1 MEITGKKKTVTVRI
15 EKNKTDMICFFRK
28 KPGKILLKQ
37 RKIRKKMK
45 KAERN
50 NKLLTAEKHC

>member
-37 RKIRKKMK
+37 RKI
-45 KAERN
+45 
-50 NKLLTAEKHC
+50 